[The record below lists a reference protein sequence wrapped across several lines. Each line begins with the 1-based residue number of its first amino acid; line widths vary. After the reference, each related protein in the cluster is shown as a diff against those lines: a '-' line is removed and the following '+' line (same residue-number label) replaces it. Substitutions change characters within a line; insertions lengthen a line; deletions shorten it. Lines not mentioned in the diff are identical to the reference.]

1 MSSNLSWHEQKMRE
15 TMTHLHNTD
24 DTDTDT
30 GTHCVNQPFT
40 GKPVTLSDFCFYC
53 AYIHTEWHTQ
63 AAFLHLHLLFW
74 IQRLFEQ
81 NCGIENF
88 FFLLFHDFGSKWW
101 AVGLFGYSRYTHTH
115 THTHKHTH
123 THYCIPLN
131 YLVSHILT
139 SCCVSFQRPEGNAE
153 LSSFDMQRK
162 HFRHRLTEWAAV
174 WDQGV
179 VESYSPHALTFPL
192 PCDFLLTLPWQHSL
206 L

>member
-1 MSSNLSWHEQKMRE
+1 MSKKW
-15 TMTHLHNTD
+15 
-24 DTDTDT
+24 
-30 GTHCVNQPFT
+30 
-40 GKPVTLSDFCFYC
+40 GKQ
-53 AYIHTEWHTQ
+53 WHTFIIQ
-63 AAFLHLHLLFW
+63 MIQIQIQVHTVSINHSRESLSPCLISVSIAHTYTQNDTHKRHFFTYTCFSEFKDFLSRIAGSRTFFSYFFMILAQNDEQLAFLDIL
-74 IQRLFEQ
+74 
-81 NCGIENF
+81 
-88 FFLLFHDFGSKWW
+88 D
-101 AVGLFGYSRYTHTH
+101 